1 MNGFL
6 TPVTPA
12 LRSLLIPLLPIT
24 PIFEPQPSHEQVTE
38 TDFSTTTI
46 TLVSLPPNTYK
57 ADIRPVFQHFG
68 EFKRIFVHPGG
79 SRAESRYADVHG
91 VKRTLHAYAEQPF
104 CVCGWE
110 IVVFRKHVK
119 HGDKRSGVDVDSA
132 WQGSSSRTSSYNPR
146 TGQGRDD
153 GAIFVSSFLADTMQQ
168 EMSEALVPF
177 GKYDRLVMRMPS
189 SFLRAV
195 KFSDR
200 DSSS

>member
-1 MNGFL
+1 MRTSMVSSARCML
-6 TPVTPA
+6 MPSSP
-12 LRSLLIPLLPIT
+12 LR
-24 PIFEPQPSHEQVTE
+24 VWAG
-38 TDFSTTTI
+38 DCR
-46 TLVSLPPNTYK
+46 VS
-57 ADIRPVFQHFG
+57 
-68 EFKRIFVHPGG
+68 
-79 SRAESRYADVHG
+79 
-91 VKRTLHAYAEQPF
+91 
-104 CVCGWE
+104 
-110 IVVFRKHVK
+110 VVFRKHAK

-132 WQGSSSRTSSYNPR
+132 WRGSSSRTSSYNPR

-177 GKYDRLVMRMPS
+177 GKYDRLVMRMLS